1 MKLFPCSTP
10 VPPRLA
16 LQLLLVLGI
25 LAGNMRAAHAGG
37 PVIVTDEN
45 GVPTITDESATPEG
59 ADATDATAPHPRA
72 SRSAVRNALPRTRD
86 DETYDAIILGVAERY
101 DVSPAL
107 LKAVCLV
114 ESAMNAGAVG
124 PGGAMGLMQLT
135 RATARTL
142 GVSNPFDPQQA
153 IDGGARYLGHLIDE
167 FGSVPAALAA
177 YKNGPRTVRDLG
189 GRVPS
194 DSATWEYIERVMMAY
209 NYFQKQN
216 PVGAQEEAR

>member
-1 MKLFPCSTP
+1 MKLFPRHAPSNP
-10 VPPRLA
+10 AFR
-16 LQLLLVLGI
+16 LLLVCGVF
-25 LAGNMRAAHAGG
+25 AATMASAQAGG

-45 GVPTITDESATPEG
+45 GVPTITDESTD
-59 ADATDATAPHPRA
+59 ADADSPDAAAQHA
-72 SRSAVRNALPRTRD
+72 SRSAARSALPRTRD
-86 DETYDAIILGVAERY
+86 DATYDAIILGVAARY
-101 DVSPAL
+101 DISPAL

-153 IDGGARYLGHLIDE
+153 IDGGARYLEHLIDE

-194 DSATWEYIERVMMAY
+194 DSATWAYIERVMMAY
-209 NYFQKQN
+209 NYFQRQN
-216 PVGAQEEAR
+216 PVGDQDTSH